1 MRGFGAAY
9 SAVVQFHFGGDYGK
23 NRQLRQLRKNRQKWL
38 DGKTAG
44 RYSKKRTG
52 QRSAQR

>member
-9 SAVVQFHFGGDYGK
+9 SAVVQFHFGGDYDEI
-23 NRQLRQLRKNRQKWL
+23 RQIRQLRKNRQEVL

-52 QRSAQR
+52 QRSARL